1 MGADGKLVTNGYDDS
16 RDFKRP
22 SSPIDRI
29 KSLFRKNDSPA
40 TGHSDYY
47 NSSRAFTSSNPT
59 STTREPYVA
68 QYRKYPGILFS

>member
-1 MGADGKLVTNGYDDS
+1 MGADGKLVTNGYDDAPSS

-29 KSLFRKNDSPA
+29 KSLFRKSDTTG

-47 NSSRAFTSSNPT
+47 NSSRYVQLYLKTKSIV
-59 STTREPYVA
+59 TRE
-68 QYRKYPGILFS
+68 